1 MDREIAPIPVGPRT
15 LEELSDTLIVLSRRD
30 VLDLLTLPDCIA
42 AVEQA
47 FRLHGEGRTLGPG
60 VLGVPAT
67 DGGFHIKA
75 AGLVGP
81 DRSYFAAKTN
91 ANFPRN
97 PERFGLPTIQG
108 TIVLADATNGVP
120 LAIIESGSVTALRTG
135 AATAVATKF
144 LARRDARTATI
155 VGCGVQGELQLAAI
169 AAVLPLERAWVL
181 DTDYKRAEGMAARAS
196 ASLHLRVEAAKDLRA
211 ALRDSDVCVT
221 CTPARGAFVMRAD
234 VTPGMFIAA
243 VGADSQGKQELEP
256 ALVASVTLVV
266 DVLEQC
272 AEIGEL
278 QHALAAGLMTRS
290 QVQAELAD
298 VVIGRHPGRTHDD
311 EITVFDSSGTAL
323 QDVAAAVSV
332 YEKARATGRGSE
344 VKLNG

>member
-1 MDREIAPIPVGPRT
+1 MDREIAPISVGPRT
-15 LEELSDTLIVLSRRD
+15 LEELSDTLMVLSRRD

-47 FRLHGEGRTLGPG
+47 FRLHAEGRTLGPG

-81 DRSYFAAKTN
+81 ERSYFAAKTN
-91 ANFPRN
+91 ANFPQN
-97 PERFGLPTIQG
+97 PQRFGLPTIQG

-135 AATAVATKF
+135 AATAVAAKF
-144 LARRDARTATI
+144 LARHDARTATI

-181 DTDYKRAEGMAARAS
+181 DTDYERAESMATRAS

-234 VTPGMFIAA
+234 VIPGMFIAA

-256 ALVASVTLVV
+256 GLVASGTLVV

-290 QVQAELAD
+290 QVHAELGQ
-298 VVIGRHPGRTHDD
+298 VVAGRRPGRTRPD
-311 EITVFDSSGTAL
+311 EITIFDSSGTAL
-323 QDVAAAVSV
+323 QDVAAAIAV
-332 YEKARATGRGSE
+332 YEKARATGRGTE
-344 VKLNG
+344 VKLDG